1 MSYIKVWCEYD
12 FNGNFGGNNNEEVF
26 EVDESLTEEQVG
38 DLVLDYLVSRTGCSE
53 EEIKGLYDWE
63 WIAMKTLGE

>member
-1 MSYIKVWCEYD
+1 MDYIKVWCEYD
-12 FNGNFGGNNNEEVF
+12 FSGNFGGNNNEDVF

-53 EEIKGLYDWE
+53 EELDDLYGWE
-63 WIAMKTLGE
+63 YIAMKTLGE